1 MLKMKDRKE
10 SALALFAPMWITGRE
25 EKLSIRIY
33 HVDQEEARFMLSD
46 HWGIRKRVELIEQVN
61 KMSNANGHSLEYM
74 EYQEMLLGMEE
85 EIIPAYI
92 NTIDDEMVKNQL
104 IIINT
109 YKYDLRKC
117 GGRAFDICRGQF
129 LASIGFIAGFLTEEE
144 AWEYILGTYDKYCDH
159 FTSWE
164 QYMLSYNAGRQFWNG
179 NTSEAYAE
187 GEISYKYMR
196 LFINEKG
203 LFKN

>member
-10 SALALFAPMWITGRE
+10 SALALFAPMWITGSE

-33 HVDQEEARFMLSD
+33 NVDQEEARFMLSD
-46 HWGIRKRVELIEQVN
+46 HWGIRTREELLEQIN
-61 KMSNANGHSLEYM
+61 RMSNANGHSLEYM
-74 EYQEMLLGMEE
+74 EYQEMLLGMKEE
-85 EIIPAYI
+85 EIPDFI
-92 NTIDDEMVKNQL
+92 NSINDEMVKNQL
-104 IIINT
+104 IVINT

-129 LASIGFIAGFLTEEE
+129 LASIGFEAGFITEKE
-144 AWEYILGTYDKYCDH
+144 AWEYILRTYDKYCNH

-164 QYMLSYNAGRQFWNG
+164 QYMLSYNAGRQFWSG
-179 NTSEAYAE
+179 NISEAYAE

-196 LFINEKG
+196 LFINEKS
-203 LFKN
+203 LFKS